1 MEKRS
6 VYGIVQTNIRFK
18 RSGPEKIGTAE
29 TERVALSSKYA
40 FAL

>member
-18 RSGPEKIGTAE
+18 RSGPEKKIGT
-29 TERVALSSKYA
+29 RRD
-40 FAL
+40 